1 MPRKG
6 QTTALERPTG
16 VRGSIQEQPI
26 KPPRNK
32 KRVADENVES
42 NAKTRKRAAFG
53 DLTNAVAE
61 RRTSL
66 TKQVKKGFSNIVNRT
81 ASKNTTTSTSTTSS
95 VNAKK
100 FKLAAA
106 STSSTTSIAEEV
118 ETLVTSKAVPKN
130 KKKKSLDL
138 AGSQSLPSSQNEK
151 IVIREDPAEESEYES
166 AEENPSSREASII
179 VQRYE
184 PPARPVPPPGV
195 EDFDVK
201 NWNDPN
207 QCSQYAMDIFYY
219 YKSREAQ
226 FRVPDYISTQT
237 EVSKSM
243 RAILVDWL
251 VEVQESFEL
260 NHETLYTAVKILDL
274 YMANKVVNKEE
285 LQLVGATA
293 CLIACK
299 IDERIPPML
308 DDFVYVCDDAYSR
321 KQLMD
326 KEREVLKI
334 VGFDVGYPLSYRFVR
349 RYGRVCNS
357 NMNVLTYARYVLEM
371 SLMEYKFNVEI
382 SESKL
387 AAAALVLAFKINN
400 VQGWKNTLAFY
411 SGYTISDLK
420 DLVESLLNM
429 LQQYP
434 KDNLKTVRQKYSH
447 KVFHEVALIPLPESI
462 EITEEQ

>member
-1 MPRKG
+1 MPKKG
-6 QTTALERPTG
+6 QSTAVERPSGLRNRTN
-16 VRGSIQEQPI
+16 EQPV
-26 KPPRNK
+26 KPPRV
-32 KRVADENVES
+32 KRVTDENLES
-42 NAKTRKRAAFG
+42 QAKKSKRAAFG
-53 DLTNAVAE
+53 DLTNAVSE
-61 RRTSL
+61 RQTSL
-66 TKQVKKGFSNIVNRT
+66 TKQVKKGLSNIVNRS
-81 ASKNTTTSTSTTSS
+81 SKSTSSTTSTTTSTTSN

-106 STSSTTSIAEEV
+106 TVVASSKSKKSTG
-118 ETLVTSKAVPKN
+118 
-130 KKKKSLDL
+130 KKKSLDL

-151 IVIREDPAEESEYES
+151 IVIKDEDEIKEDSLYES
-166 AEENPSSREASII
+166 AEENLSEDTI

-195 EDFDVK
+195 EDFDAK

-207 QCSQYAMDIFYY
+207 QCSEYAMDIFYY
-219 YKSREAQ
+219 YKSRETE
-226 FRVPDYISTQT
+226 FRVPDYISQQS
-237 EVSKSM
+237 EVTKSM

-274 YMANKVVNKEE
+274 YMSKKSVNKEA

-321 KQLMD
+321 RQLME
-326 KEREVLKI
+326 KEREVLQV

-349 RYGRVCNS
+349 RYGRVCNTS
-357 NMNVLTYARYVLEM
+357 MPVLTYARYVLEM
-371 SLMEYKFNVEI
+371 ALLEYKFNVEI
-382 SESKL
+382 SESQL
-387 AAAALVLAFKINN
+387 AAAALVLAFKVNK
-400 VQGWKNTLAFY
+400 VQGWQTTLAFY
-411 SGYTISDLK
+411 SGYTLPDLK
-420 DLVESLLNM
+420 DMVNSLLIM

-434 KDNLKTVRQKYSH
+434 KENLKTVRQKYSH
-447 KVFHEVALIPLPESI
+447 KVFHEVALIPLPESVDVF
-462 EITEEQ
+462 EDTE

>member
-1 MPRKG
+1 M
-6 QTTALERPTG
+6 
-16 VRGSIQEQPI
+16 
-26 KPPRNK
+26 
-32 KRVADENVES
+32 KRVTDENLES
-42 NAKTRKRAAFG
+42 QPKKSKRAAFG
-53 DLTNAVAE
+53 DLTNAVSE
-61 RRTSL
+61 RQTSL
-66 TKQVKKGFSNIVNRT
+66 TKQVKKGLSNIVNRS
-81 ASKNTTTSTSTTSS
+81 SKNSSSTSTTTSAAASS
-95 VNAKK
+95 STTSSSNVNAKK

-106 STSSTTSIAEEV
+106 TVVASSTSKPA
-118 ETLVTSKAVPKN
+118 SKKTG
-130 KKKKSLDL
+130 KKKSLDL

-260 NHETLYTAVKILDL
+260 NHETLYTAVKTLDL
-274 YMANKVVNKEE
+274 YMSKKSVNKEE

-321 KQLMD
+321 RQLMEQ
-326 KEREVLKI
+326 EREVLAV

-371 SLMEYKFNVEI
+371 ALMEYKFNVEI

-387 AAAALVLAFKINN
+387 AAAALVLAFKVNK
-400 VQGWKNTLAFY
+400 VQGWLNTLAFY
-411 SGYTISDLK
+411 SGYTLPDLK
-420 DLVESLLNM
+420 ELVESLLHM

-434 KDNLKTVRQKYSH
+434 KENLKTVRQKYSH
-447 KVFHEVALIPLPESI
+447 KVFHEVALIPLPSSI
-462 EITEEQ
+462 DFSED